1 MSNKFLEVNTY
12 LDISHFCTFV
22 PEFLL
27 GIKPLSHK
35 VSNLQNDES
44 EWDKI
49 SAEFCSTTQ
58 CSAALSRGIMS
69 VLLPKVKR

>member
-1 MSNKFLEVNTY
+1 MSNEFLQVRPD
-12 LDISHFCTFV
+12 LDMSHFWNFV

-27 GIKPLSHK
+27 GIKPQSHK

-49 SAEFCSTTQ
+49 SAELCSTTQ
-58 CSAALSRGIMS
+58 CSAAPSRGIMGM
-69 VLLPKVKR
+69 LQPQA